1 LITFPHINWPE
12 NENQWL
18 HKMFVLNNPT
28 FFGSLVSHYDLLL
41 NQFTQ
46 PTFSLILIPKN
57 DNGNN
62 RQDVVFPTETS
73 NLPPFVDWLKATYST
88 GSRLG
93 KTEGFGVVMQI
104 KALDAEDVRNSSIRM
119 DSLSET
125 AEPINSTSNHIDL
138 TTKKSKEPHSS
149 QPHSNLASLNAST
162 SSTSICNPVVN
173 NASLSTVTL
182 NNEIICDSLDPSPA
196 SAFNLDKFSV
206 ESNYCWTVNEFSNGK
221 RIQVGT
227 VKLVQKP
234 NSLDNS
240 SCGISWIYV
249 NVNNFQPATMSFYS
263 TKSHNSKTQNVK
275 RLESFELSKI
285 VLSKVGALILITKT
299 CEQSAPHLTDSF
311 DFAKS
316 NASIQQ
322 ELRCYWKEFIQG
334 FPEDKVL
341 KVSHFLV
348 IN

>member
-1 LITFPHINWPE
+1 MITFPHINWPE

-18 HKMFVLNNPT
+18 NKMFVLNNPT
-28 FFGSLVSHYDLLL
+28 FFGSLVSHYDLHL

-62 RQDVVFPTETS
+62 RQDVVFPTEAS

-88 GSRLG
+88 GSGLG

-119 DSLSET
+119 DSLQQTSET
-125 AEPINSTSNHIDL
+125 AKPINNTTTNHIDL

-149 QPHSNLASLNAST
+149 QPHSNLASLNAFT
-162 SSTSICNPVVN
+162 SSTSVCNPVVN

-182 NNEIICDSLDPSPA
+182 NNEIICDNLDPSPA
-196 SAFNLDKFSV
+196 SAFNLDEFSV
-206 ESNYCWTVNEFSNGK
+206 ESNYCWTVNEFSSGK
-221 RIQVGT
+221 RVQVGT
-227 VKLVQKP
+227 VKLQVQNP

-240 SCGISWIYV
+240 SCGISWLYV
-249 NVNNFQPATMSFYS
+249 NVNNFQPATTSFYS
-263 TKSHNSKTQNVK
+263 TKSRNSKTQNVK
-275 RLESFELSKI
+275 RLESFELSKT

-299 CEQSAPHLTDSF
+299 LRTKC
-311 DFAKS
+311 
-316 NASIQQ
+316 AS
-322 ELRCYWKEFIQG
+322 
-334 FPEDKVL
+334 
-341 KVSHFLV
+341 SHRLF
-348 IN
+348 